1 MKIELPPPLIEAPPA
16 RSFGQDFKLL
26 LAAQLR
32 VTWNKIRHWPRWSLI
47 GAAAGS
53 LGLISLLILL
63 ARLSYGAL
71 DELPPEIARGFLS
84 LIFLAGFCGLIFF
97 GITTAFATLYM
108 SDDLELLFMAPVS
121 TRAVFAVKSLVVAG
135 GGFVTVLI
143 FIFLPALFFGLLFGA
158 GALFYLWALLASL
171 GLWAAG
177 IALAELLNLLVM
189 RIVPPHRSREAVG
202 LLGGIGGL
210 LIALFFQ
217 IPNLVIQ
224 SNGQLDLAAWLGRQ
238 QELLRVMDFFPW
250 GWASRALAG
259 SAAGN
264 QWSALGWSLLLPALG
279 GLILTAAFLLV
290 ERGFR
295 RGWISLSRDE
305 GGRVKKRR
313 ARKDGASAAGPGKG
327 WMPEALAAA
336 PEGGPKSSPWLGM
349 WALAKKDLLYLKR
362 DVREWFGY
370 LIPLIILAFF
380 IGQSILLPGASARS
394 SLVTIL
400 VIYTIM
406 FSGNMASQSF
416 GREGESEW
424 ILNSVPLAGW
434 PVVWGKLLAAALPTL
449 ILMELMLLGTALAT
463 GLSSTMALLMAAGAL
478 LLTFAAGAMGLFF
491 SINNC
496 RYHPD
501 NPRQRI
507 SPGATWLMFLFNLIL
522 ILLMSA
528 GLLIVFAPAE
538 LTALLQGLPPFHF
551 SWSFP
556 ELPLYLL
563 ALSARPFAWAPLWRM
578 AAGIAL
584 TAGIWA
590 AFFFGFMGATV
601 RQSLKGFKVEIITA
615 AKNKPRGLLR

>member
-1 MKIELPPPLIEAPPA
+1 MRIDLPAPLVEPPPA

-32 VTWNKIRHWPRWSLI
+32 VTWNKVRHWPRWSLI

-53 LGLISLLILL
+53 LGLLSILVLL
-63 ARLSYGAL
+63 ARLSYGVL

-84 LIFLAGFCGLIFF
+84 LIFLAGFCGIIFF

-108 SDDLELLFMAPVS
+108 SEDLELLFMAPVS

-158 GALFYLWALLASL
+158 GALFYLWAVLAAL

-224 SNGQLDLAAWLGRQ
+224 SSEQLDLAGWLGRQ
-238 QELLRVMDFFPW
+238 QELLRVMDYCPW

-279 GLILTAAFLLV
+279 ALILAAAFLLV

-295 RGWISLSRDE
+295 RGWISLSRNE

-313 ARKDGASAAGPGKG
+313 IQESGAGTGKHREG
-327 WMPEALAAA
+327 WNPAALAAA
-336 PEGGPKSSPWLGM
+336 PEEAAGGSSRRGM
-349 WALAKKDLLYLKR
+349 WAVAKKDLLYLKR

-380 IGQSILLPGASARS
+380 IGQSIFLPGASTRS

-400 VIYTIM
+400 VLYTIM
-406 FSGNMASQSF
+406 FSGNMAAQSF

-449 ILMELMLLGTALAT
+449 ILMEFMLLGTALAT
-463 GLSSTMALLMAAGAL
+463 GLSTTVALLMAAGAL

-522 ILLMSA
+522 ILLMTA

-538 LTALLQGLPPFHF
+538 LTGLLQRLPALSF

-556 ELPLYLL
+556 GLPLYLL
-563 ALSARPFAWAPLWRM
+563 YLFSRPLFWVPFWRIATG
-578 AAGIAL
+578 AAI
-584 TAGIWA
+584 TAIVWA
-590 AFFFGFMGATV
+590 AFFFGFMRATV
-601 RQSLKGFKVEIITA
+601 RKSLKGFRVEIITA
-615 AKNKPRGLLR
+615 AKRKLM